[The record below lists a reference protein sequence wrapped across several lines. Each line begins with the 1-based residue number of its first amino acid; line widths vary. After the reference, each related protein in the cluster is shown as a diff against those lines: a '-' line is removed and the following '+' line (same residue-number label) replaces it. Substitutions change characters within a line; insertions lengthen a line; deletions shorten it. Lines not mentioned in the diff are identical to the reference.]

1 MYTKK
6 NRVEASK
13 IATGVALLLG
23 LGLVGIF
30 EIGIR
35 YISDLRAPQLV
46 VKLAQF
52 EEKSLHSINPT
63 YARRFFSGV
72 DVDGMRMTP
81 RPFVEPRHTNSLRVV
96 IVGGSTVQGYPH
108 PRRLTS
114 SSYLQSMLG
123 DALPQ
128 RRVEVFNLGITAISS
143 FAVARVVEDAMEL
156 KPDIVV
162 VYTGHNEIY
171 GVYGAASLNQGGAS
185 IWVKKLY
192 YNIMQWGITALVNR
206 VIQLFN
212 SSSRDSPPTSLLNV
226 MAAAGSVVPEDPRR
240 KDAERNLRSNLR
252 DIIDVSQENDVSLL
266 LCTVASN
273 ERGFAPSYAE
283 PLIDTGSL
291 NMWKEMI
298 ADGNTAYKEKRFN
311 IALSHFENALRLDP
325 QNAWSHFQMGRCLEM
340 LGNKTS
346 ARNAY
351 LRARDM
357 DPAPWR
363 ASSAINQVIRET
375 AQVKGITLVDGEV
388 LFTKYGSSAGIGW
401 DLMDDHVHPS
411 AQGQIL
417 LARELAESVVDLLA
431 VTSDGM
437 KVSDAE
443 YRQIQGETSLDE
455 LAVSHDM
462 YILLSEEPMGE
473 GNELQADRL
482 AERSDS
488 LWNTLTI
495 GERNGYQRWRKG
507 KGPDLL
513 PLNAA
518 DQLFAQGDLAR
529 ASTYYRAAALEE
541 PFTPWGDIWAT
552 LRWGRTRQLAG
563 IFGKEEK
570 AIVETMRSRLDF
582 LANTSDLSPGLVNFF
597 YGYSSFLI
605 EGEGVE
611 LLESAIDDKQVRR
624 LFFFDLLAILC
635 EKLPED
641 GRQGDAER
649 YVREVTEEIGQINY
663 GKFLL
668 EQMAHNR

>member
-1 MYTKK
+1 MHTKK

-46 VKLAQF
+46 VELAQF

-96 IVGGSTVQGYPH
+96 VVGGSTVQGYPH
-108 PRRLTS
+108 PRRLTT

-212 SSSRDSPPTSLLNV
+212 SSSRDLPPTSLLNV
-226 MAAAGSVVPEDPRR
+226 MAAAGSVGPEDTRR
-240 KDAERNLRSNLR
+240 KDAERNLRANLR
-252 DIIDVSQENDVSLL
+252 DIVEVSQENDVSLL

-298 ADGNTAYKEKRFN
+298 ADGNTAYEEKRFN

-351 LRARDM
+351 LRARDT

-375 AQVKGITLVDGEV
+375 AQVKGITLVDGET

-417 LARELAESVVDLLA
+417 LAREVAESVVDLLA

-437 KVSDAE
+437 KMSDAE

-529 ASTYYRAAALEE
+529 ASIYYRAAALEE

-552 LRWGRTRQLAG
+552 LRWGRTQQLAG
-563 IFGKEEK
+563 IFGEEEK
-570 AIVETMRSRLDF
+570 AIVETMRARLDF

>member
-1 MYTKK
+1 MHTKK
-6 NRVEASK
+6 NRVETSK

-30 EIGIR
+30 ETGIR

-46 VKLAQF
+46 VELAQF

-108 PRRLTS
+108 PRRLTT

-212 SSSRDSPPTSLLNV
+212 SSSRDSPPTSLLKV
-226 MAAAGSVVPEDPRR
+226 MAAAGSVVPEDTRR
-240 KDAERNLRSNLR
+240 KDAERNLRANLR
-252 DIIDVSQENDVSLL
+252 DIIEVSQENDVSLL

-298 ADGNTAYKEKRFN
+298 ADGNAAYEEKRFN
-311 IALSHFENALRLDP
+311 IALSHFEHALRLDP

-375 AQVKGITLVDGEV
+375 AQVKGITLVDGEI

-417 LARELAESVVDLLA
+417 LAREIAESVVDLLA

-473 GNELQADRL
+473 GNELQAGRL

-563 IFGKEEK
+563 IFGEEEK
-570 AIVETMRSRLDF
+570 AIVETMRARLDF

-668 EQMAHNR
+668 GQMAHNR

>member
-1 MYTKK
+1 MHTKK
-6 NRVEASK
+6 NRVETSK

-46 VKLAQF
+46 VELAQF

-108 PRRLTS
+108 PRRLTT

-212 SSSRDSPPTSLLNV
+212 SSSRDSPPTSLLKV
-226 MAAAGSVVPEDPRR
+226 MAAAGSVVPEDTRR
-240 KDAERNLRSNLR
+240 KDAERNLRANLR
-252 DIIDVSQENDVSLL
+252 DIIEVSQENDVSLL

-298 ADGNTAYKEKRFN
+298 ADGNAAYKEKRFN
-311 IALSHFENALRLDP
+311 IALSHFEHALRLDP

-375 AQVKGITLVDGEV
+375 AQVKGITLVDGEI

-417 LARELAESVVDLLA
+417 LAREVAESVVDLLA

-437 KVSDAE
+437 KMSDAE

-563 IFGKEEK
+563 IFGEEEK
-570 AIVETMRSRLDF
+570 AIVETMRARLDF

>member
-1 MYTKK
+1 MHTKK
-6 NRVEASK
+6 KLVEASK

-35 YISDLRAPQLV
+35 YISDLRAPQLIV
-46 VKLAQF
+46 ELAQF
-52 EEKSLHSINPT
+52 EEKSLHSVNPT

-72 DVDGMRMTP
+72 EVSGMRMTP

-108 PRRLTS
+108 PRRLTT
-114 SSYLQSMLG
+114 SSYVQSMLE

-128 RRVEVFNLGITAISS
+128 RRVEVFNLGITAVSS

-171 GVYGAASLNQGGAS
+171 GVYGAASLSQGGAS
-185 IWVKKLY
+185 IWVKKMH

-206 VIQLFN
+206 VTQLFN
-212 SSSRDSPPTSLLNV
+212 SASRDSPPTSLLNV
-226 MAAAGSVVPEDPRR
+226 MAAAGIVVPEDPRR
-240 KDAERNLRSNLR
+240 KEAERNLRANLQ
-252 DIIDVSQENDVSLL
+252 DIIEISRENNVSLL

-291 NMWKEMI
+291 KMWKKMI
-298 ADGNTAYKEKRFN
+298 ADGNTAYEEKRFN

-325 QNAWSHFQMGRCLEM
+325 QNAWSHFQMGRCLEI
-340 LGNKTS
+340 LGNETS

-351 LRARDM
+351 IRARDT

-375 AQVKGITLVDGEV
+375 AQVKGITLVDGEM
-388 LFTKYGSSAGIGW
+388 LFTKYSSSAGIGW

-417 LARELAESVVDLLA
+417 LAREVAESVVDLLEA
-431 VTSDGM
+431 NSHGV
-437 KVSDAE
+437 KISDAE
-443 YRQIQGETSLDE
+443 YRQMQGGTSLDE
-455 LAVSHDM
+455 LAVYHDM
-462 YILLSEEPMGE
+462 YILLSEEPMSE
-473 GNELQADRL
+473 GNESQADLL

-507 KGPDLL
+507 KGPSLL
-513 PLNAA
+513 PLNVA
-518 DQLFAQGDLAR
+518 DQLFSQGDLAL

-563 IFGKEEK
+563 IFGEKEK
-570 AIVETMRSRLDF
+570 AIVKTMRARLDF
-582 LANTSDLSPGLVNFF
+582 LANTSDLSPGLVDFF
-597 YGYSSFLI
+597 YGYSSFLL

-611 LLESAIDDKQVRR
+611 LLESAIEDNQVRR

-641 GRQGDAER
+641 GRQGDAEH
-649 YVREVTEEIGQINY
+649 YVREVTEELGQINY